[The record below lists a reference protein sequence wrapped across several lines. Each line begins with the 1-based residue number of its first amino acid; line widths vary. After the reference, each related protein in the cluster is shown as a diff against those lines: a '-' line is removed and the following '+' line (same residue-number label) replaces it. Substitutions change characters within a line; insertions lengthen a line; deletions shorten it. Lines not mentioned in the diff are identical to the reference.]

1 MQREKRTLKADV
13 CILEINLLSFW
24 INRGR
29 RTQEGCD
36 KGEGKSK
43 DCLKYKNRKVVV

>member
-24 INRGR
+24 IGR

-43 DCLKYKNRKVVV
+43 DCLKYKNGKVVV